1 MIVKLIP
8 ENEFE
13 KEEEH
18 TGVKEFFMFGNKQ
31 DEDGDLKDFH
41 FWTGSYKFLE
51 GSLYHHLTTIT
62 EEKNAKSRNKNEISL
77 KPQGKIK
84 TPFIKQGQ
92 TEDIKIID
100 VEEFS
105 KKAKMDE
112 SKMVKFPERPMVKF
126 PERPIG
132 VQEKVDE
139 FTENP
144 VVDNDNMEAE
154 DK

>member
-1 MIVKLIP
+1 MIIKIIP

-51 GSLYHHLTTIT
+51 GNIYHYLTTIT

-92 TEDIKIID
+92 TEDIKTID
-100 VEEFS
+100 IDEFS

-112 SKMVKFPERPMVKF
+112 SKMIKLPERPV
-126 PERPIG
+126 
-132 VQEKVDE
+132 EKVDE

-144 VVDNDNMEAE
+144 VVDDDNMEAE

>member
-1 MIVKLIP
+1 
-8 ENEFE
+8 
-13 KEEEH
+13 
-18 TGVKEFFMFGNKQ
+18 MFGNKQ

-100 VEEFS
+100 IDEFS

-112 SKMVKFPERPMVKF
+112 SKMIKL

>member
-1 MIVKLIP
+1 MIIKLIP

-31 DEDGDLKDFH
+31 DEDGDLKDFNV
-41 FWTGSYKFLE
+41 WTGSYRYLE
-51 GSLYHHLTTIT
+51 GSLYHFLTTIT
-62 EEKNAKSRNKNEISL
+62 EEKRSKSKKTNEISL

-100 VEEFS
+100 IDEFS

-112 SKMVKFPERPMVKF
+112 QNVIKF

-132 VQEKVDE
+132 PVEKVDE

-144 VVDNDNMEAE
+144 VVDDDNMEAE